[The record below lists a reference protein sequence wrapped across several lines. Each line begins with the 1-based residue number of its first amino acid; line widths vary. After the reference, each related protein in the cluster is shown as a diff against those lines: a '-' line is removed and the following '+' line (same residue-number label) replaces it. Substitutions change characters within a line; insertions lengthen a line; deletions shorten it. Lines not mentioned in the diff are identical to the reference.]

1 MIVIKNANCQNYESQ
16 KLTCVMYQI
25 QVVKEYAISK
35 DLCTITAKYTHTQL
49 AHQIIIERKAQVD
62 S

>member
-35 DLCTITAKYTHTQL
+35 DLCTITAKYTHT
-49 AHQIIIERKAQVD
+49 H